1 MCKYFGGWVRI
12 QNDPEEV
19 EIGSEETGQNLVW
32 TRARYY
38 SLSGKFNSKNTRE
51 RMTSEVVF

>member
-1 MCKYFGGWVRI
+1 MRI